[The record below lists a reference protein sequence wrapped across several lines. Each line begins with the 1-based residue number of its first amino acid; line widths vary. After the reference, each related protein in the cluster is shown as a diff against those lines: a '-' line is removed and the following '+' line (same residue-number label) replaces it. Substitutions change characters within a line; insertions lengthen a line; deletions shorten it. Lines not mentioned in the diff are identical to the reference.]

1 MRQKMEFTLDELR
14 TQSARLAAQID
25 QSSRESESTKQE
37 ITHLEHELDQ
47 AERMELRTGDETLR
61 REAEQRLTEA
71 RAKLARLIEHG
82 RKAHHESGRCDMELR
97 HAENVARQAR
107 IARATALSDAVFAK
121 LAGDR
126 KARAE
131 LLSGVALL
139 MVGHQNMSLG
149 NWDWPGILADVF
161 KIPDGD
167 ELGPHLEAAKKALA

>member
-1 MRQKMEFTLDELR
+1 MEFTLDQLK
-14 TQSARLAAQID
+14 TQSARLAALID

-37 ITHLEHELDQ
+37 VTLLEREFDQ
-47 AERMELRTGDETLR
+47 AARMELRTGDEAPR

-71 RAKLARLIEHG
+71 RAKLARLIEQG
-82 RKAHHESGRCDMELR
+82 RNAHHESVRVDMER
-97 HAENVARQAR
+97 THAETAARQAR

-139 MVGHQNMSLG
+139 MVGNQNMSLG